1 MASADKAYKDEY
13 QSARQAASHEKY
25 ESYQRYQA
33 YRESYAARYGQARP
47 AEKTSDSFREKE
59 SAKAKV
65 QIQPMPQK
73 TQQETV
79 WGLTPQTLTKCVVL
93 LVFIGILLLATI
105 FFSARATE
113 IKYSINKINREN
125 TVLVNEISLLT
136 IKIESSNS
144 IESIEEYATSKLGM
158 TYPKANQC
166 IYVTSKTEKPKNLA
180 SRIRSKAYADVKQK
194 TTKTKQK

>member
-13 QSARQAASHEKY
+13 QGARQAANREKY

-33 YRESYAARYGQARP
+33 YRESYAARYGQAEPEIKRP
-47 AEKTSDSFREKE
+47 GNFGEKE
-59 SAKAKV
+59 SSRAKM
-65 QIQPMPQK
+65 QIQPMTQNA
-73 TQQETV
+73 QQEFV
-79 WGLTPQTLTKCVVL
+79 WGLTPQALTKCVIL
-93 LVFIGILLLATI
+93 LMFIGILLLATI

-113 IKYSINKINREN
+113 VKYSINRINKEN
-125 TVLVNEISLLT
+125 TVLANEISLLT

-144 IESIEEYATSKLGM
+144 IESIEEYATSELGM

-180 SRIRSKAYADVKQK
+180 SRIRNKAYADVKQK
-194 TTKTKQK
+194 TSKTK